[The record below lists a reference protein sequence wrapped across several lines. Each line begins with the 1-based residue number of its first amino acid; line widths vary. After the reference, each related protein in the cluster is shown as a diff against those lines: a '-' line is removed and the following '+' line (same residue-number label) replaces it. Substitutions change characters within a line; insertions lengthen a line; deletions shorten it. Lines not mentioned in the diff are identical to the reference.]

1 MQSDGV
7 VEPILADFKSK
18 SHDHRHC
25 VAAALAAAEELCAD
39 RGLRLTALRRRVLE
53 LIWGRH
59 RPARAYDL
67 LDQLRG
73 ERRRA
78 APPTVYRALEFLLA
92 HGLVHRI
99 ETLNAYV
106 GCGEPGSRHAGQF
119 LICRD
124 CHAVAE
130 LDDPE
135 IAHIVADKADR
146 LGFRVQRQTIE
157 VIGIC
162 PDCDGPA
169 DGGDSD

>member
-1 MQSDGV
+1 M
-7 VEPILADFKSK
+7 
-18 SHDHRHC
+18 
-25 VAAALAAAEELCAD
+25 
-39 RGLRLTALRRRVLE
+39 
-53 LIWGRH
+53 
-59 RPARAYDL
+59 
-67 LDQLRG
+67 
-73 ERRRA
+73 
-78 APPTVYRALEFLLA
+78 
-92 HGLVHRI
+92 HRI

-169 DGGDSD
+169 DGGDRD

>member
-67 LDQLRG
+67 LDQFHDIADPALDEEGLNLSLSKQRARG
-73 ERRRA
+73 RIREG
-78 APPTVYRALEFLLA
+78 LDNEF
-92 HGLVHRI
+92 
-99 ETLNAYV
+99 
-106 GCGEPGSRHAGQF
+106 
-119 LICRD
+119 
-124 CHAVAE
+124 
-130 LDDPE
+130 
-135 IAHIVADKADR
+135 
-146 LGFRVQRQTIE
+146 
-157 VIGIC
+157 
-162 PDCDGPA
+162 
-169 DGGDSD
+169 